1 MKFSEHSQSRTS
13 PLRYIL
19 ELKPEEAEKVK
30 DLLQKII
37 ERLQDEK
44 K

>member
-1 MKFSEHSQSRTS
+1 MRFIEIKQSRTS
-13 PLRYIL
+13 PVRYSL

-37 ERLQDEK
+37 ERLENEK

>member
-1 MKFSEHSQSRTS
+1 MRFIETRQSNTS
-13 PLRYIL
+13 PQKYDL

-37 ERLQDEK
+37 ERLGNEK

>member
-1 MKFSEHSQSRTS
+1 MKFSEHRQSRTS

>member
-1 MKFSEHSQSRTS
+1 MRFIETRQSNTS
-13 PLRYIL
+13 PPKYIL
-19 ELKPEEAEKVK
+19 ELKPEEAQKVK

-37 ERLQDEK
+37 ERLGNEK

>member
-1 MKFSEHSQSRTS
+1 MRFIETRQSNTS
-13 PLRYIL
+13 PIKYVL

-37 ERLQDEK
+37 ERLGNEK